1 MDIKYFRNQTDA
13 LLNTTRKLNSTREVS
28 LSITNLQRAFSW
40 LGLAF
45 AAQGSQSP
53 YVDSHDPKNPSIE
66 PLADHDDQ
74 NFIAGFEIVDDTQTA
89 RVKFLRE
96 ALRATIDE
104 FEKWKNEVNF
114 PLAGVEK
121 NATMK
126 YHLCLIEFFVS
137 ITDAKLWLGWELN
150 RIHDA
155 AESKQ

>member
-1 MDIKYFRNQTDA
+1 MDIKHFRKQTDA

-40 LGLAF
+40 LGLAL

-53 YVDSHDPKNPSIE
+53 YTDSHDPKKSKIE

-74 NFIAGFEIVDDTQTA
+74 NFIAGFELVTDTQTA

-96 ALRATIDE
+96 ALRATIEE
-104 FEKWKNEVNF
+104 FEKSDNHANMQTVD
-114 PLAGVEK
+114 GV
-121 NATMK
+121 K
-126 YHLCLIEFFVS
+126 YQNCLLQFFIS

-155 AESKQ
+155 G